1 MARPSGLDPE
11 RLSIAN
17 QFRDRRDTIYD
28 LTCGPLW
35 LSLRIG
41 PTADTEPSGYR
52 ASASDGHRGR
62 LEPAPITAVGSTRL
76 AVLEAVGAEWEGSH
90 EARGLPRVDWADVR
104 RALEDVR
111 AFR

>member
-52 ASASDGHRGR
+52 ASATDGHAGR
-62 LEPAPITAVGSTRL
+62 LEAVSITAVGTTRL
-76 AVLEAVGAEWEGSH
+76 AVLEAVGLEWEGAR